1 MTGADLT
8 ELFKVNYEAD
18 RITLSA
24 RNVHEFLEVKTQYTK
39 WFQRMCEYGFD
50 ENIDY
55 RAISQKRLTAQGNET
70 AYVDHEISLDMAKE
84 ISMLQRNEKGKEARQ
99 YFLELERRWNSP
111 EYVMERAL
119 NYAKLRIQELEGEN
133 KLLSDSNKKYK
144 DFFSKLFSK
153 SRELT
158 IEESAKVLNY
168 RKVGRNKLY
177 QILRDRKV
185 LMQNNLPYQK
195 YINYGYFRVV
205 EEFSIRRHDGKDC
218 LNLKTLVY
226 QKGLYYID
234 QILMREGY
242 IHGERVDE

>member
-1 MTGADLT
+1 MNTDLA

-24 RNVHEFLEVKTQYTK
+24 RNVHEFLEVETPFKK
-39 WFQRMCEYGFD
+39 WFGRMAEYGFD

-55 RAISQKRLTAQGNET
+55 REVMDKKVQNPLGGRPSTD
-70 AYVDHEISLDMAKE
+70 YEISLDMAKE
-84 ISMLQRNEKGKEARQ
+84 IAMLQRNERGKQARQ
-99 YFLELERRWNSP
+99 YFLELERKWNSP

-242 IHGERVDE
+242 IHGERDDE